1 MASGSGN
8 GYTRESLV
16 AFAASERTRFESTLR
31 DLVEIPTVSSD
42 PERRQDVARGA
53 EFAAGLIRTM
63 GGEARVIPTKG
74 HPMVHGVFERDPA
87 FPTVTV
93 YNHLDVQ
100 PAIKEDGWSTEP
112 FRFSIQGDRY
122 FGRGTTDDKGP
133 ALSALWGARCAL
145 DHGARVNI

>member
-53 EFAAGLIRTM
+53 EFAAGLIRIM
-63 GGEARVIPTKG
+63 WGEARVIPTNA
-74 HPMVHGVFERDPA
+74 HPMAHGDFERDPA
-87 FPTVTV
+87 FTTVTV
-93 YNHLDVQ
+93 YTHLDVQ
-100 PAIKEDGWSTEP
+100 PPPRA
-112 FRFSIQGDRY
+112 
-122 FGRGTTDDKGP
+122 DDW
-133 ALSALWGARCAL
+133 A
-145 DHGARVNI
+145 